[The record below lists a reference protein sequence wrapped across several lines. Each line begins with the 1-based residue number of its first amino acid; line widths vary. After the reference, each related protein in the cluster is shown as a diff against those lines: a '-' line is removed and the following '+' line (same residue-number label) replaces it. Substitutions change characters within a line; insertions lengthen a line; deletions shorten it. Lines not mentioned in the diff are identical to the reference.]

1 MTVIPTVVVYNHFA
15 EFDTTV
21 TSLETVMQVAQLQ
34 LSYQSQQHYRHYC
47 TSLVLGK
54 MNRIMNCAALFFAFF
69 LNATLAI
76 MITYSKLLHATAT
89 SREYI
94 QSCM

>member
-34 LSYQSQQHYRHYC
+34 PSYQSQQHYRHYC

-69 LNATLAI
+69 LNATLTI

>member
-34 LSYQSQQHYRHYC
+34 PSYQS
-47 TSLVLGK
+47 
-54 MNRIMNCAALFFAFF
+54 
-69 LNATLAI
+69 ATLQ
-76 MITYSKLLHATAT
+76 TLLHFPGAWKN
-89 SREYI
+89 E
-94 QSCM
+94 

>member
-1 MTVIPTVVVYNHFA
+1 MTVIPTVVVYNHLG

-34 LSYQSQQHYRHYC
+34 PSYQSQQHYC
-47 TSLVLGK
+47 TSLVLGI

-69 LNATLAI
+69 LNATLTI
-76 MITYSKLLHATAT
+76 MVTYSKLLHATAT

>member
-1 MTVIPTVVVYNHFA
+1 MTVITTVVVYNHFA

-34 LSYQSQQHYRHYC
+34 PSYQNQQHYRNYC

-54 MNRIMNCAALFFAFF
+54 MNRTMNCAALFFAFF

-76 MITYSKLLHATAT
+76 IRYSKLLHATAT

-94 QSCM
+94 HSCM